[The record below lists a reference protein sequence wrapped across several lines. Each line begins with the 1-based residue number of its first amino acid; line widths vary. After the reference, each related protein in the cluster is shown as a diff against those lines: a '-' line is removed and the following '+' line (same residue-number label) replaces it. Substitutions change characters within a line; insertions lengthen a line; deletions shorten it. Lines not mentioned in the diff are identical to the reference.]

1 MEIQTTTLEVTQ
13 EVAEAIK
20 ANAAARQLP
29 LNDYL
34 RSLLASENSAP
45 GAAKEAPAE
54 TQPEPNRGM
63 LEVMRRIAERNQGK
77 PLTSGADTLK
87 ILREARAGAMFGYEP
102 TE

>member
-1 MEIQTTTLEVTQ
+1 MGIQTATLEIAQ

-29 LNDYL
+29 LDDYL
-34 RSLLASENSAP
+34 RALIASENGAP
-45 GAAKEAPAE
+45 KVTTEATAE
-54 TQPEPNRGM
+54 AEPEPNWGM
-63 LEVMRRIAERNQGK
+63 LEVMRRIAERNQDK

>member
-1 MEIQTTTLEVTQ
+1 MGIQTATLEVAQ

-29 LNDYL
+29 LDDYL
-34 RSLLASENSAP
+34 RALIASENGAP
-45 GAAKEAPAE
+45 KATTEAE
-54 TQPEPNRGM
+54 PEPNWGM
-63 LEVMRRIAERNQGK
+63 LEVMRRIAERNQDK